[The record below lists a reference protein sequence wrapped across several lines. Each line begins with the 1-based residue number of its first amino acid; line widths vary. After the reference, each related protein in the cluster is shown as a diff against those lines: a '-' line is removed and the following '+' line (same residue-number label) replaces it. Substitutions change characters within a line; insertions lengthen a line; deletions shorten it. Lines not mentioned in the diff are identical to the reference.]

1 MNEGIAIIIST
12 IMFVVFSAMT
22 MKRILTLITG
32 NFSEEERNGRIN
44 WICAYTALV
53 SLSLVNLIIES
64 LTIQF
69 NRL

>member
-1 MNEGIAIIIST
+1 MITGLFTLFSAIT
-12 IMFVVFSAMT
+12 FVVFSAMT

-53 SLSLVNLIIES
+53 SLSLVNLII
-64 LTIQF
+64 
-69 NRL
+69 

>member
-1 MNEGIAIIIST
+1 MITGLFTLFST

-53 SLSLVNLIIES
+53 SLSLVNLII
-64 LTIQF
+64 
-69 NRL
+69 